1 MNYSINKFFTPEEC
15 KSIIDFAME
24 KGETFSYY
32 DYEKTTWDC
41 RRIYDEEFK
50 KKILNTI
57 NDLHK
62 QGSISFWF
70 DFNSFNLTNINV
82 SLTRYYEGRCLNLHL
97 DKTSNYTTVI
107 SLTEGYEDGD
117 FCLSPK
123 FTNLE
128 DSEVIQHLN
137 IGEGITFEG
146 NKTYHG
152 VMPVNSG
159 LRCAL
164 NIWMNDTNFVY
175 YKIDKEKKLL

>member
-1 MNYSINKFFTPEEC
+1 MNYSINKFFSPEEC
-15 KSIIDFAME
+15 RSIIDFAME

-32 DYEKTTWDC
+32 EFEQTTWDC

-50 KKILNTI
+50 KNILEKIN
-57 NDLHK
+57 NLHK
-62 QGSISFWF
+62 EGLISFWF
-70 DFNSFNLTNINV
+70 DFNSFNIRNINV
-82 SLTRYYEGRCLNLHL
+82 SLTRYYDGRCLNLHL

-117 FCLSPK
+117 FCLSNK
-123 FTNLE
+123 NVELK
-128 DSEVIQHLN
+128 DSEIIQHLN

-152 VMPVNSG
+152 VMPVTIG

-164 NIWMNDTNFVY
+164 NIWMNDTDFSY
-175 YKIDKEKKLL
+175 YKLDKTKKLL